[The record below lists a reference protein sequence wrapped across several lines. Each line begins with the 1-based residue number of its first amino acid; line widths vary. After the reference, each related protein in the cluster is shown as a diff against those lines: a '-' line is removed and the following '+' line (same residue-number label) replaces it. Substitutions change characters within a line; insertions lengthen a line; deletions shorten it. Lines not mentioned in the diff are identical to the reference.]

1 MNFKRLILL
10 IPVLLFL
17 HSCAEYKVNKS
28 TSKKE
33 RHFYSSKG
41 FALIYDDEIVE
52 SKLIKKKM
60 KNDVFYVIHNF
71 LKKNTPIK
79 IVNPKNSKT
88 IETKVNAKADY
99 PKIFNIVISE
109 QIATTLEIDAENPYV
124 EVIELKIN
132 KKFIAKEA
140 NTFDEEKNVAEKAP
154 ISEVK
159 MDDLTK
165 DKIKNQEISIKDDNF
180 ILVISDFYYIDS
192 ANNLKNELI
201 KKMNINNISVK
212 KINNNKYRLLVGPF
226 KNFNALKNTYISLN
240 NLGFE
245 LLNIY
250 KE

>member
-17 HSCAEYKVNKS
+17 HSCADYKVNKS

-109 QIATTLEIDAENPYV
+109 QIATTLELDVENPYV

-140 NTFDEEKNVAEKAP
+140 NTFEEEKNVAEKAP
-154 ISEVK
+154 IDEIK
-159 MDDLTK
+159 MDDLSVKSYETTVNGDEK
-165 DKIKNQEISIKDDNF
+165 KF
-180 ILVISDFYYIDS
+180 ILVISDFYYLES
-192 ANNLKNELI
+192 AENLKKELLKKI
-201 KKMNINNISVK
+201 KINNMSIK
-212 KINNNKYRLLVGPF
+212 KINDHKYRLFVGPF
-226 KNFNALKNTYISLN
+226 ENFNALKTTYISLN

-245 LLNIY
+245 SLNVY
-250 KE
+250 RE